1 MDKVGRM
8 WTKVGKGGGRWL
20 KVDENIRGA
29 TCTSDAIFPSWL
41 GLDTFPVTMRFPF
54 MEIKC
59 SQSVV

>member
-29 TCTSDAIFPSWL
+29 TCTSDAIFPPWL
-41 GLDTFPVTMRFPF
+41 GLDTAWLGHISSNHEVSFYGN
-54 MEIKC
+54 
-59 SQSVV
+59 